1 MDRIGGGEFYRCV
14 LRRFADRLRVA
25 RTAGVLGRERIG
37 SVMTAG
43 GGLPRIALDRIARA
57 TASGVRTSLLSV
69 PSAVSARAVGLSPV
83 GEVMGCIVQHIGWGG
98 WSGCG
103 YRGGGFWGNDYGT
116 SPGGY
121 QPYVGLVRHG
131 YDTAL
136 LRLLN
141 EATLLEADGVID
153 VRISVTPLGTDN
165 HEFIAVGSAVRLGA
179 ERSAAANLGKTTAV
193 PFLTSLPGADVAKLM
208 LNGWMPTSI
217 VYGVALAIRHDD
229 WQTYS
234 QTRSWL
240 NTEVSGYTEL
250 TNNVR
255 HQARAAVTAQAA
267 RKGAGGVL
275 ITDSMVRVWE
285 QEPSDGHRDHL
296 AEARMFGTGVLQFAR
311 PGGNVAPPTLTFL
324 PLQ

>member
-1 MDRIGGGEFYRCV
+1 
-14 LRRFADRLRVA
+14 
-25 RTAGVLGRERIG
+25 
-37 SVMTAG
+37 MTAG

-69 PSAVSARAVGLSPV
+69 PSAVSAHTVGLSPV
-83 GEVMGCIVQHIGWGG
+83 GEVMGCIVQHIGWRG

-103 YRGGGFWGNDYGT
+103 YAGGGLWGGGYGIR
-116 SPGGY
+116 PPAAAFGGY

-179 ERSAAANLGKTTAV
+179 ESGAAANLGNTTAV
-193 PFLTSLPGADVAKLM
+193 PFITNLPGAEVAKLM

-267 RKGAGGVL
+267 HKGAGGVL

-311 PGGNVAPPTLTFL
+311 PGGNVAPPTLPFL
-324 PLQ
+324 SLR

>member
-1 MDRIGGGEFYRCV
+1 
-14 LRRFADRLRVA
+14 
-25 RTAGVLGRERIG
+25 
-37 SVMTAG
+37 
-43 GGLPRIALDRIARA
+43 
-57 TASGVRTSLLSV
+57 
-69 PSAVSARAVGLSPV
+69 
-83 GEVMGCIVQHIGWGG
+83 VMGCIVQHIGWGG

-255 HQARAAVTAQAA
+255 HQARA
-267 RKGAGGVL
+267 L